1 MAKLYEGWWQPGDE
15 VDLPRADRKHGRY
28 FTYLPDLLHDRPLW
42 VPAELGAKAARAE
55 REVRA
60 LSTGPGAVGLE
71 GLARFLLRSEAIA
84 SSLIEGIAPSPQQ
97 VALAELSQ
105 DESVRGFSDQARLVA
120 NNITILRT
128 AARELVATDVVTVA
142 DVEALHRVLLP
153 EERHHGLRQV
163 QNWIGGSSWHPLDAQ
178 FVPPPA
184 EHVRPLMDDLLA
196 YLNGSVHAPL
206 VQAAVVHAQFETI
219 HPFTDGNGRV
229 GRALIHTVLTRRGLT
244 PSAILPVSLVLATMQ
259 DTYVSGLTDYRHEAD
274 PTAAEAHAGV
284 AAWLNVFLEA
294 TATAAAQAHLF
305 AEQIGD
311 LRTQWEQQV
320 TAHRL
325 RQGVRATPRADS
337 ASSRL
342 LAILPEVPILT
353 TRTVQRLLG
362 VSFPPARA
370 GLEELAEAGV
380 LSRRSV
386 EQGTTG
392 YVAKDLFQVLGHAER
407 QLASTRWDT
416 RLSPPSRPAPAR
428 PEQHTDGPAAAT

>member
-1 MAKLYEGWWQPGDE
+1 MGRHCEARWEPGAE
-15 VDLPRADRKHGRY
+15 ADLPRADRKHGLYNR
-28 FTYLPDLLHDRPLW
+28 YLPDLLRDRPLL
-42 VPAELGAKAARAE
+42 VPPELGARAARAE
-55 REVRA
+55 RDVRT
-60 LSTGPGAVGLE
+60 LSTGPGAAGLE

-105 DESVRGFSDQARLVA
+105 DEPVRGFSDQARLVA

-128 AARELVATDVVTVA
+128 AARELVAADEVTVE

-153 EERHHGLRQV
+153 EERHHGLREV
-163 QNWIGGSSWHPLDAQ
+163 QNWIGGSNWHPLDAQ
-178 FVPPPA
+178 FVPPPV

-196 YLNGSVHAPL
+196 YLNGSVHAPI
-206 VQAAVVHAQFETI
+206 VQAAIVHAQFETI

-244 PSAILPVSLVLATMQ
+244 PSAILPVSLVLATLK
-259 DTYVSGLTDYRHEAD
+259 DTYVAGLTDYRYEAP

-284 AAWLNVFLEA
+284 AAWLAMFLAA
-294 TATAAAQAHLF
+294 TTTAAAQARLF
-305 AEQIGD
+305 ADQIGS
-311 LRTQWEQQV
+311 LKAQWEQQV
-320 TAHRL
+320 SDHRA
-325 RQGVRATPRADS
+325 RQGVRGTPRADS

-353 TRTVQRLLG
+353 TRTVQRLLH

-392 YVAKDLFQVLGHAER
+392 YVATELFQILGHAER

-416 RLSPPSRPAPAR
+416 REAPPSRPAPAR
-428 PEQHTDGPAAAT
+428 TDLPPHRTS

>member
-1 MAKLYEGWWQPGDE
+1 MGVRVAKLSEGWWERGDE
-15 VDLPRADRKHGRY
+15 AALPRADRKHGPF
-28 FTYLPDLLHDRPLW
+28 FTYLPDLLRDRPLW
-42 VPAELGAKAARAE
+42 VPAELSAKAARAE
-55 REVRA
+55 RDVRT
-60 LSTGPGAVGLE
+60 LSIGPGAAGLE

-120 NNITILRT
+120 NNITVLRT
-128 AARELVATDVVTVA
+128 AARELVAADVVTVE

-163 QNWIGGSSWHPLDAQ
+163 QNWIGGSSWHPLDAE
-178 FVPPPA
+178 FVPPPV
-184 EHVRPLMDDLLA
+184 ELVRPLMEDLLA

-206 VQAAVVHAQFETI
+206 VQAAIVHAQFETI

-244 PSAILPVSLVLATMQ
+244 PSAILPVSPVLATIT
-259 DTYVSGLTDYRHEAD
+259 DTYVAGLTAYRYQAD
-274 PTAAEAHAGV
+274 ATTSDAHVGV
-284 AAWLNVFLEA
+284 AGWLEVFLDA
-294 TATAAAQAHLF
+294 TVTAAAQAHLF
-305 AEQIGD
+305 ADQIGAV
-311 LRTQWEQQV
+311 RTRWEQQISD
-320 TAHRL
+320 HRA
-325 RQGVRATPRADS
+325 RQGVRASPRADS
-337 ASSRL
+337 VSARL
-342 LAILPEVPILT
+342 LPLLPEVPILT

-370 GLEELAEAGV
+370 GLEELADAGV

-386 EQGTTG
+386 EHGTTG
-392 YVAKDLFQVLGHAER
+392 YVATDLFQVLGHAER

-416 RLSPPSRPAPAR
+416 RLSPPARPAPAR
-428 PEQHTDGPAAAT
+428 AGPT